1 MLTRSKRQWTLA
13 DSRKS
18 RKEFYE
24 FLNMMGLNRQARKQA
39 GFYPS
44 KWFERMLRNGKE
56 EATKEAEY
64 S

>member
-1 MLTRSKRQWTLA
+1 MLTRRKKQWTLA

-44 KWFERMLRNGKE
+44 KWFERVK
-56 EATKEAEY
+56 TK
-64 S
+64 

>member
-1 MLTRSKRQWTLA
+1 MLARSKKRWTLA
-13 DSRKS
+13 DIQKS

-44 KWFERMLRNGKE
+44 KWFERIRQNGKE
-56 EATKEAEY
+56 KATKEAEY

>member
-1 MLTRSKRQWTLA
+1 MLTRIKKQWTLA
-13 DSRKS
+13 DIRKS

-24 FLNMMGLNRQARKQA
+24 FLNMMGMDRQARKQA

-44 KWFERMLRNGKE
+44 KWFERRMRNGKK
-56 EATKEAEY
+56 EAAKEAEH